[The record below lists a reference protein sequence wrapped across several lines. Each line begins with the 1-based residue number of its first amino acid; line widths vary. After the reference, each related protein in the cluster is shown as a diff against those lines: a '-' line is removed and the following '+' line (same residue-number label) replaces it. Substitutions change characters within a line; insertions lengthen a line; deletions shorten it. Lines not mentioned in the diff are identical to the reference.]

1 MSYRGSL
8 SVTSHQNEGYLF
20 ILPYII
26 FIIIFFLFPTI
37 GNIVLSF
44 TDYNLREVNFVGLRN
59 YRLLMSDPVFR
70 QSVWNTV
77 VYTIFTVPVSMA
89 CGLSLALMVN
99 RRIPGLSFYRTL
111 IFMPH
116 IMSMVVVSMMWLWL
130 YEFPFG
136 VINNVLA
143 AFGGRRQ
150 PWLFDPATALGS
162 IIALSVW
169 KSLGYNTIILLAGI
183 HNIPKYLYEAAI
195 IDGARAHQRL
205 FYITI
210 PMLRPITFF
219 LVIIGLVNSF
229 QVFEQ
234 VNVLTAGGPM
244 NKTTT
249 VTHQI
254 YSRGIQQV
262 RMGYASAI
270 AVLLLLALV
279 LTLWANFRYGKEGH
293 DVDA

>member
-1 MSYRGSL
+1 MNYRRRL
-8 SVTSHQNEGYLF
+8 SVASRQNEAYLF

-59 YRLLMSDPVFR
+59 YRLLMTDSVFR
-70 QSVWNTV
+70 HSVWNTV
-77 VYTIFTVPVSMA
+77 VYTVIMVPGSMT
-89 CGLSLALMVN
+89 CGLFLALMVN
-99 RRIPGLSFYRTL
+99 RPIPGLSLYRTL

-143 AFGGRRQ
+143 ALGGSRH
-150 PWLFDPATALGS
+150 PWLFDPGTALGS

-205 FYITI
+205 FHITI
-210 PMLRPITFF
+210 PMLRPVTFF

-244 NKTTT
+244 NTTT
-249 VTHQI
+249 TITHQI

-262 RMGYASAI
+262 RMGYASAM
-270 AVLLLLALV
+270 AVLLLVALV
-279 LTLWANFRYGKEGH
+279 FILWANFRYGREGH